1 MREMNRTITFTGLT
15 DLAVEAV
22 KSVLEQQGYKI
33 QRSFDLQSAVRHPV
47 RGCPCPHHGTDDC
60 TCQYVVLLAY
70 PGADRVLGMAP
81 RVLTAHSY
89 GELTRVTLQHDETV
103 DRDEEFTLVSALV
116 RAAMLLRSDES
127 ATKETERVSA

>member
-1 MREMNRTITFTGLT
+1 MNRTVTFTGPT

-33 QRSFDLQSAVRHPV
+33 QRSFDLHSAVGHPL

-70 PGADRVLGMAP
+70 PGNNRVLGEP
-81 RVLTAHSY
+81 PHVLTAHGY
-89 GELTRVTLQHDETV
+89 GELTRITLRHDETV
-103 DRDEEFTLVSALV
+103 DPNEEFTLVSALV
-116 RAAMLLRSDES
+116 QAVMLLRN
-127 ATKETERVSA
+127 R